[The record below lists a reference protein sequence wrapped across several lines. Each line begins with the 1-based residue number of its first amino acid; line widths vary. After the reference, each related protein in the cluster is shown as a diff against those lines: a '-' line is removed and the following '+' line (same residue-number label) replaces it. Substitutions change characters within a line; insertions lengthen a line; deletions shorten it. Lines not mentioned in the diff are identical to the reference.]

1 MEKKINTLVELLELN
16 KRQATDI
23 VTKYLKDVE
32 DIDKFIDYYFDTL
45 ESENIVG
52 TTYEKLRRVCKI
64 AELEFKKRFEDKE
77 SFLLWLTNKYK
88 NRAFF
93 RVFAGEFE
101 YQYFAYD
108 SFGKRYKM
116 TNKAIDMLVCLNQ
129 FKELTYQNGD
139 LIENGVFKEAL
150 IDFIFKNQ
158 HRIGKDIHLAIIP
171 AKVERVL
178 SLDEKRALEK
188 KVETKLFN
196 ENKNRFENILKS
208 KMAFRSIS

>member
-23 VTKYLKDVE
+23 VTKYLKDIE

-64 AELEFKKRFEDKE
+64 AELEFKKRFKDKE
-77 SFLLWLTNKYK
+77 NFLLWLTNKYK

-108 SFGKRYKM
+108 SFGKRYEM
-116 TNKAIDMLVCLNQ
+116 TNKAIDMLVCLNS

-150 IDFIFKNQ
+150 IEFIFKNQ

-208 KMAFRSIS
+208 KMAFINIS